1 MEVDGGHGL
10 RGMVASASV
19 DGTAK
24 LWDLGKRADVQTF
37 KGHAVRRR
45 RQTSNKQGGG
55 GRALR
60 ANQCYEMCWPHR
72 MPPG

>member
-1 MEVDGGHGL
+1 MVLTTPYLSAACVCGQAMEVDGGHGL

-24 LWDLGKRADVQTF
+24 LWDLGKRAEVQTF

-45 RQTSNKQGGG
+45 RRQT
-55 GRALR
+55 REEAEL
-60 ANQCYEMCWPHR
+60 
-72 MPPG
+72 